1 MILVGIDSWTKDAS
15 NADIKTKNVENEQM
29 ICEKWLNILSETVDE
44 DVADETINSS
54 NEDLTEPESELEQHQ
69 PDEPKIETEKPKHI
83 EITINIINRCMKY
96 ISSKERAE
104 QIIAIETICTGL
116 KIIRH
121 YENDMLP
128 IVHLIWYSFAER
140 LKETDPIILRRCL
153 MMLDV
158 LGHLAKDF
166 ICTKTSR

>member
-1 MILVGIDSWTKDAS
+1 MILIGIDSWTKDDS
-15 NADIKTKNVENEQM
+15 NALNCKTNNVENEQM

-44 DVADETINSS
+44 DIVNSDI
-54 NEDLTEPESELEQHQ
+54 EDLTEEPIETESEPQ
-69 PDEPKIETEKPKHI
+69 PDAPEWETEKPKHI

-104 QIIAIETICTGL
+104 QIIAIEAICIGL

-121 YENDMLP
+121 FENNLLP
-128 IVHLIWYSFAER
+128 IVHLIWYSFSER
-140 LKETDPIILRRCL
+140 LKESDPIILRRCL

-158 LGHLAKDF
+158 LGRLAKDF